1 MKTLK
6 EIKKILGDHHSTLEE
21 RFKVKRLSIFGSY
34 ARGEQT
40 EESDLDILVEFRE
53 PVGFEFLRLARFLE
67 EILQVKVD
75 LVTPDAIK
83 KNRRKYIEKDL
94 IEVEA

>member
-1 MKTLK
+1 MKTLN
-6 EIKKILGDHHSTLEE
+6 EIKKILGDHQHVLTEK
-21 RFKVKRLSIFGSY
+21 FKVKRLAIFGSY
-34 ARGEQT
+34 ARGDQT

-83 KNRRKYIEKDL
+83 ENRRKYIEEDL
-94 IEVEA
+94 IDVEA